1 MVKISID
8 YQGQLRSQAVH
19 SPSGTTLTTDAPV
32 DNNGKGESFSPTDL
46 CATALGSCM
55 ATIIGMQ
62 TEALGI
68 DLSGMRIEVS
78 KAMSAD
84 LPRRIVELVTE
95 IWLPIELD
103 AEQQKL
109 VEKAALTCPVH
120 YSLHPEIA
128 KPIQFH
134 WK

>member
-1 MVKISID
+1 MVKVSID
-8 YQGQLRSQAVH
+8 YQGQLRSNAVH
-19 SPSGTTLTTDAPV
+19 GPSGTSLTTDAPV
-32 DNNGKGESFSPTDL
+32 DNNGKGESFSTTDL
-46 CATALGSCM
+46 CATALGTCM

-62 TEALGI
+62 TERAGI
-68 DLSGMRIEVS
+68 DLSGLRIEVS
-78 KAMSAD
+78 KVMSAD
-84 LPRRIVELVTE
+84 LPRRITELATE
-95 IWLPIELD
+95 IWLPIKLD

-120 YSLHPEIA
+120 YSLHPDIA